1 MTTTGDDPASD
12 QAVPRG
18 EDVPTTEMPVQAA
31 SDLPPV
37 PESNGPLATEAGA
50 PLAAGLTPGIGET
63 GSKGVPA
70 SELSDEDLEHQGTQ
84 VHQTRNWVFL
94 HGTAEQ
100 FQTHTERMFELE
112 QEYLRRHP
120 MRTWQGTEAGD
131 RPGDERDY
139 LARFAATPEGRMHKL
154 EAHHVARE
162 LGLRPERVAALHR
175 QDPPLLGTDGDFRVL
190 TDPGRS
196 WLQNQS

>member
-1 MTTTGDDPASD
+1 MTTSNDAAPDP
-12 QAVPRG
+12 
-18 EDVPTTEMPVQAA
+18 PTTEMRVQQG
-31 SDLPPV
+31 SGPPPV
-37 PESNGPLATEAGA
+37 PASEASGTGAEA
-50 PLAAGLTPGIGET
+50 PLAAGVPPGIGV
-63 GSKGVPA
+63 SKGVPA

-100 FQTHTERMFELE
+100 FRTHTARMLELE

-120 MRTWQGTEAGD
+120 QRTWQGTEAGD
-131 RPGDERDY
+131 QPGDERDF
-139 LARFAATPEGRMHKL
+139 LARFAATPDGRMHKL

-175 QDPPLLGTDGDFRVL
+175 QDPALLTTDGNDRIL
-190 TDPGRS
+190 TAAGRA
-196 WLQNQS
+196 WLQNSS